1 VEAKGHNR
9 EKEINLSGICKS
21 KFVLLH
27 TIHVNERQEV
37 LLHSFLTLA
46 LNADKWSSAGPGRFT
61 QGQKSPVP
69 IGPSAGLDAAEKRKL
84 SLPYQNQT
92 SILQSSS
99 L

>member
-1 VEAKGHNR
+1 MEISGH
-9 EKEINLSGICKS
+9 
-21 KFVLLH
+21 LH
-27 TIHVNERQEV
+27 
-37 LLHSFLTLA
+37 A
-46 LNADKWSSAGPGRFT
+46 LVAFP